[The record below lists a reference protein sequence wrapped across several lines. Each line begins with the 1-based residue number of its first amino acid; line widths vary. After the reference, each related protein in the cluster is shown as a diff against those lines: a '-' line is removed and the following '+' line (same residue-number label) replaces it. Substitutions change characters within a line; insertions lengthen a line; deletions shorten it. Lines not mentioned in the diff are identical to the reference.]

1 MVSVSVFVQDFF
13 FRFGF
18 EMGFDEE
25 TGALLDFAVNFADV
39 AADDA
44 EAEHLQA
51 AEQPDGRD
59 DGCPAATVTPHRCE
73 MSAYR
78 RPKMLRTEMRMPR
91 LEMSF
96 KGFTLNDV
104 MPSSAKEIIF
114 FKGYLDSPAKRS
126 ARS

>member
-25 TGALLDFAVNFADV
+25 TGALLDFTVNFADV

-44 EAEHLQA
+44 EAEHLQT

-59 DGCPAATVTPHRCE
+59 DGCPARDGDAAQVRDE
-73 MSAYR
+73 RVQEAEDAEDGDENAEVGDE
-78 RPKMLRTEMRMPR
+78 L
-91 LEMSF
+91 
-96 KGFTLNDV
+96 
-104 MPSSAKEIIF
+104 
-114 FKGYLDSPAKRS
+114 
-126 ARS
+126 